1 MLSKKIKDLKIRLL
15 FIQTEKKKIILKYL
29 FIKFLNKYS
38 NKKKLKKKKL
48 IFLFLFFR
56 LQKLS
61 TLNFKLKTKLVRR
74 CAISSRGRGNFR
86 IYNISRFFLRE
97 FIQFGFLPGYKK
109 AV

>member
-1 MLSKKIKDLKIRLL
+1 MLSKKIKDLKLRLL
-15 FIQTEKKKIILKYL
+15 YTKTEKKKIILKYL

-38 NKKKLKKKKL
+38 KNKKLKKKKL

-56 LQKLS
+56 LRKLS
-61 TLNFKLKTKLVRR
+61 TLNFKIKTKIVRR